1 MEITDTDTAPS
12 TAGRIVAGIIRVE
25 EILVS
30 ILLTVMILLACYQ
43 IGLRWFT
50 SGGLVWI
57 DPLLRY
63 LVLWSGLM
71 GAVLATARDNHIALD
86 AIGYLLQRRLKLW
99 VHLLTD
105 GFCVIVSVF
114 LFRATLLFIKSEIEY
129 GGPGLFG
136 LHTWL
141 WFVIF
146 PIAFGMI
153 LLHFSI
159 DAAATVRNLL
169 QGPPPDKQ

>member
-1 MEITDTDTAPS
+1 MEPTETDATPS
-12 TAGRIVAGIIRVE
+12 LARHILNTIIKCE
-25 EILVS
+25 EVLVS
-30 ILLTVMILLACYQ
+30 LLLTAMILLACYQ

-50 SGGLVWI
+50 SGGLPWI

-63 LVLWSGLM
+63 LVLWSGLL

-86 AIGYLLQRRLKLW
+86 AIGYLLQRKMKLW

-105 GFCVIVSVF
+105 VFCVVVSIF
-114 LFRATLLFIKSEIEY
+114 LFRATLLFIQSEIEY

-136 LHTWL
+136 LDSWL
-141 WFVIF
+141 WFLIF

-159 DAAATVRNLL
+159 DAASTIWNLF
-169 QGPPPDKQ
+169 QGPQPDKQ

>member
-1 MEITDTDTAPS
+1 MEITETETS
-12 TAGRIVAGIIRVE
+12 LSLTSRILNTIIKLE
-25 EILVS
+25 EVLLS

-50 SGGLVWI
+50 SGGLAWI

-63 LVLWSGLM
+63 LVLWSGLL

-136 LHTWL
+136 LDTWL
-141 WFVIF
+141 WFLIF
-146 PIAFGMI
+146 PIAFGLI

-159 DAAATVRNLL
+159 DAATTVWNLL
-169 QGPPPDKQ
+169 QPPEPDKR